1 MKKILITGGL
11 GYIGME
17 LAKVFSGL
25 TRKYQITVLDS
36 KYYSSR
42 INQLKIWGISYK
54 QLNILDSESL
64 QEFIK
69 DFDVVYHLAG
79 ITDVPQTKGQA
90 SKKLNQEIK
99 KVGIDGTRNILN
111 YTKKDCKIIFP
122 STHVVFEGLSTVK
135 KNLDELNKPVPVL
148 EYSKS
153 KYQSEKD
160 IIDSGKKYIILR
172 LGSVYGNSF
181 DSTRLNIMPN
191 LFAKNNFSERNYKS
205 FWWRKAIKKPCEC
218 R

>member
-54 QLNILDSESL
+54 QLDILDAASL

-90 SKKLNQEIK
+90 SKK
-99 KVGIDGTRNILN
+99 
-111 YTKKDCKIIFP
+111 
-122 STHVVFEGLSTVK
+122 
-135 KNLDELNKPVPVL
+135 
-148 EYSKS
+148 
-153 KYQSEKD
+153 
-160 IIDSGKKYIILR
+160 
-172 LGSVYGNSF
+172 
-181 DSTRLNIMPN
+181 
-191 LFAKNNFSERNYKS
+191 
-205 FWWRKAIKKPCEC
+205 
-218 R
+218 